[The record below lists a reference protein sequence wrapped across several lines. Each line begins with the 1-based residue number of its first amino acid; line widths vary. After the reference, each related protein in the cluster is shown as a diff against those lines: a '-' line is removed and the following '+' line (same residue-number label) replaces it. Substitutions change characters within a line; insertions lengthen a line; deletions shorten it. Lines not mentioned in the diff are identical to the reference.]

1 MYIESPSLSTQ
12 LNACSFP
19 IDRTL
24 HRHQPEVHWRFVRLD
39 DTAYIPA
46 PLVRRLVLLQAVQVL
61 HIRVVEVRVRI
72 LVAAAT
78 ADKNQMEVVV
88 VHVKAGVA
96 VATRLVQNGS
106 EVPVVALDE
115 RHRVGVDSHL
125 VAAKADSRSQELL
138 EDLLVVD

>member
-1 MYIESPSLSTQ
+1 MYNESPSLSTR

-24 HRHQPEVHWRFVRLD
+24 HRHQPGVHWRFVRLD
-39 DTAYIPA
+39 DTGHIPA

-78 ADKNQMEVVV
+78 ADRNQMEVV

-115 RHRVGVDSHL
+115 RHQVGVDSHL
-125 VAAKADSRSQELL
+125 VAARVDSRSQELPK
-138 EDLLVVD
+138 DLLVMD